1 MNGVM
6 TISKLLLD
14 EPPLQVMPTLA
25 KLIGLNEAIVLQ
37 QIHYWLKHNEKDKQN
52 FIDGHYWV
60 YNTYEQWHEQFP
72 FWSIMTIRRTMTKL
86 ENMGLLIA
94 GNYNKAGFD
103 KTKWY
108 SINYN
113 VLNNLFSSSVQNEH
127 IVCSDCNYGTVQN
140 EQTYTRDYTET
151 TTEKLKV
158 LKGSAPKHSTAT
170 SRKPFDWSIL
180 EKQIIKS
187 CHKLGI
193 QDCSDYIEII
203 RCYYLAY
210 MSKFH
215 QEHPRL
221 SSKAMDSVIDALQSG
236 SDMVDDMDPETY
248 AELIEQHFRTQYD
261 DCDYNICHFMTEGI
275 RNYRFFE
282 TCY

>member
-37 QIHYWLKHNEKDKQN
+37 QIHYWLKTKENDQKDY
-52 FIDGHYWV
+52 IDGHYWV
-60 YNTYEQWHEQFP
+60 YNTYKQWQKQFP
-72 FWSIMTIRRTMTKL
+72 FWHLNTIQRTFTSL
-86 ENMGLLIA
+86 EKKGLLISA
-94 GNYNKAGFD
+94 NYSKAGFD

-108 SINYN
+108 TINYLA
-113 VLNNLFSSSVQNEH
+113 LNNLAPSHQNGMLVTPNLMH
-127 IVCSDCNYGTVQN
+127 GTHQN

-193 QDCSDYIEII
+193 QDCSDYVEII
-203 RCYYLAY
+203 RCYYSAY

-221 SSKAMDSVIDALQSG
+221 SSKAMDSVIQALQSG
-236 SDMVDDMDPETY
+236 SDMADDMDPEIY
-248 AELIEQHFRTQYD
+248 AELIEQHFKTRYD
-261 DCDYNICHFMTEGI
+261 NCDYNICHFMTEGI
-275 RNYRFFE
+275 RNNRYYE

>member
-25 KLIGLNEAIVLQ
+25 TLIGLNESIVLQ
-37 QIHYWLKHNEKDKQN
+37 QVHYWLKTKENDQQDY
-52 FIDGHYWV
+52 IDGHYWV
-60 YNTYEQWHEQFP
+60 YNTYKQWQKQFP
-72 FWSIMTIRRTMTKL
+72 FWHLNTIQRTFTSL
-86 ENMGLLIA
+86 EKKGLLISA
-94 GNYNKAGFD
+94 NYNKAGFD

-108 SINYN
+108 TINYP
-113 VLNNLFSSSVQNEH
+113 VLNNLTPSHQNGMF
-127 IVCSDCNYGTVQN
+127 DTPNRLYGTHQN

-158 LKGSAPKHSTAT
+158 LKGSAPKRSTAA

-193 QDCSDYIEII
+193 QDCSDYVKII
-203 RCYYLAY
+203 RCYYSAY

-221 SSKAMDSVIDALQSG
+221 SSQAMDSVIEALQSG

-261 DCDYNICHFMTEGI
+261 NCDYNICHFMTEGI
-275 RNYRFFE
+275 RNNRYYE